1 MYIRNLMVGLVNLI
15 VGIAWTLLGLR
26 FVLRLFGANA
36 SNNFVSWVYDVSGE
50 IIAPFRGI
58 FPESTIEGFTI
69 DFTALFAMLVYGL
82 LGMLVIYLIAALT
95 PASDTRAKK

>member
-1 MYIRNLMVGLVNLI
+1 MYIRNLMVGLINLI

-26 FVLRLFGANA
+26 FLLRLFGANA
-36 SNNFVSWVYDVSGE
+36 SNSFVDWIYQTSGD
-50 IIAPFRGI
+50 IMAPFRGI
-58 FPESTIEGFTI
+58 FPAREIEGFTI

-95 PASDTRAKK
+95 PSSKNKK